1 MSVTP
6 DVSQSLMW
14 PYVAVSPESHAAT
27 AVLMLLS
34 VMTLFTVGRGA
45 GTGVGRDVGTAD
57 GA

>member
-1 MSVTP
+1 
-6 DVSQSLMW
+6 MW
-14 PYVAVSPESHAAT
+14 PYVASAAVASEIHAPT

-45 GTGVGRDVGTAD
+45 GTGVGRDVGTAA